1 MSGANCFAEIVK
13 SKAVINLLQEE
24 ISAVKRFL
32 DILLQ
37 KFGRRV
43 TYDNF
48 LLFFIFLAVEFI
60 HVFLGPYIRISPPGF
75 CTDLF

>member
-48 LLFFIFLAVEFI
+48 LLFFI
-60 HVFLGPYIRISPPGF
+60 S
-75 CTDLF
+75 